1 MGEFAAK
8 RPLWLCFRMTLEFPF
23 LLEDQVWTLNKKE
36 QDARTACYWVFCFS
50 RSLFR
55 GLVGGYL
62 PIWGRR
68 HTHLFILSRIAGT
81 AISGVAGR
89 GGLSRSSCRLL
100 SRPRATPQS
109 EGPRLRKCEH
119 PSCRK
124 LRLFQGFCLAL
135 SHPSPHFLSP
145 SRFFCGNGVRQ
156 GFVVFCFVFFFPF

>member
-36 QDARTACYWVFCFS
+36 QDAR
-50 RSLFR
+50 SLLLGVLFLSVSVQGAR
-55 GLVGGYL
+55 RWLFAYL
-62 PIWGRR
+62 GRR

-81 AISGVAGR
+81 GISGVTGR

-109 EGPRLRKCEH
+109 EGPCLSVSTHLVESSGCFRDSALLCLI
-119 PSCRK
+119 PPPTSC
-124 LRLFQGFCLAL
+124 LPLD
-135 SHPSPHFLSP
+135 SS
-145 SRFFCGNGVRQ
+145 
-156 GFVVFCFVFFFPF
+156 VVMG